1 MKLIKAQKKLAQRI
15 DVLEKCSEMM
25 DSGIKKEKR

>member
-15 DVLEKCSEMM
+15 DVLEKCREMM
-25 DSGIKKEKR
+25 DSEIKKEKR

>member
-15 DVLEKCSEMM
+15 DVLEKYREMM